1 MHKII
6 PASILLIIMICIP
19 YKLKA
24 QEMNTEPEARLLLDA
39 KAVLGEGAIWN
50 HKEQVFWWVDI
61 EKGQLNIYD
70 PRTGKNKSYEMGQ
83 RIGTVVP
90 ATDGT
95 AVVALEDGIYT
106 YDFGSGELVFRSR
119 PGNHAG
125 SIRFNDGKCDPAGRL
140 WAGTMG
146 MGGNIRYKAYLYRF
160 DHDFTAHTMLDSI
173 TISNGICWSADKKK
187 MYYIDTPTMKIKEYD
202 YDDVT
207 GAILFSRV
215 AVEIPQG
222 TGGPDGMC
230 IDAGG
235 RLWVALY
242 GGSAVCCFDPATGA
256 LLQKVKV
263 PAPNVTSC
271 AFTGKGLNTL
281 YITTASQGMDQAA
294 RERYPHAGGLFYIE
308 LEVKGVETSFF
319 KTE

>member
-6 PASILLIIMICIP
+6 PASILLIMMISIP

-24 QEMNTEPEARLLLDA
+24 QEMNTEHEARLLLDA
-39 KAVLGEGAIWN
+39 KAILGEGAIWN
-50 HKEQVFWWVDI
+50 HKEQAFWWVDI
-61 EKGQLNIYD
+61 ENGLLNIYN
-70 PRTGKNKSYEMGQ
+70 PLTGENKSYEMGQ

-95 AVVALEDGIYT
+95 AVVALEDGIYS

-119 PGNHAG
+119 PGKHTG

-146 MGGNIRYKAYLYRF
+146 MGGNIRHKAYLYRF
-160 DHDFTAHTMLDSI
+160 DHDFTAQTMLDSI

-187 MYYIDTPTMKIKEYD
+187 MYYIDTPSMEVKEYD
-202 YDDVT
+202 YNNET
-207 GAILFSRV
+207 GAITFSRV

-222 TGGPDGMC
+222 MGGPDGMC
-230 IDAGG
+230 IDAEG

-242 GGSAVCCFDPATGA
+242 GGSAVCCFDPASGA
-256 LLQKVKV
+256 LLQKIKV

-271 AFTGKGLNTL
+271 AFTGRDLNTL
-281 YITTASQGMDQAA
+281 YITTASQGMNQEA
-294 RERYPHAGGLFYIE
+294 RERYPYAGGLFYIE
-308 LEVKGVETSFF
+308 LDTRGTEASFF
-319 KTE
+319 KAD